1 MKYNYFF
8 TAAFSFF
15 FLNGAIAQE
24 STLKEGEPQIIQTI
38 SVRKGHPQ
46 QVHDKAYYEQKIKD
60 IDELLEAIE
69 VKTLYVKSNEEEN
82 KIATQ
87 NGWYDDMER
96 VKVESLKQRLEY
108 EAIIKKMK
116 N

>member
-15 FLNGAIAQE
+15 LMNGLIAQE
-24 STLKEGEPQIIQTI
+24 AVSKEGEPQIIQTI
-38 SVRKGHPQ
+38 SVRKGQPQ
-46 QVHDKAYYEQKIKD
+46 QVHDKAYYEQRIRE

-69 VKTLYVKSNEEEN
+69 AKSAYIKSHENESR
-82 KIATQ
+82 IAAQ
-87 NGWYDDMER
+87 NGWFDNMER
-96 VKVESLKQRLEY
+96 VKEESLKYRSDY
-108 EAIIKKMK
+108 EAIIKKMT